1 MRSTITATLSQL
13 VEGHARANG
22 PSEEQRTQ
30 QFVDAVRLRA
40 GVSPAQLTA
49 VHVWQSARLLRDAA
63 YLRLEQV
70 RRGEIH
76 ESREDA
82 EDAYDAAY
90 EAWVEADGNLFRLC
104 GEVEAEV
111 SIRV

>member
-1 MRSTITATLSQL
+1 MGRTIKETLMSL
-13 VEGHARANG
+13 VNG
-22 PSEEQRTQ
+22 SEINGYTEEQRTQ

-49 VHVWQSARLLRDAA
+49 VHVWQSARIIRDAA
-63 YLRLEQV
+63 YLRMEQV

-76 ESREDA
+76 ESRADA
-82 EDAYDAAY
+82 EDAYDAAFD
-90 EAWVEADGNLFRLC
+90 AWVEADTNLFRLC